1 MFINKT
7 CDNVVKRYL
16 FTQLDSSKN
25 PDINIKNFVL
35 FLF

>member
-1 MFINKT
+1 MFIYKT
-7 CDNVVKRYL
+7 CNNVLKRYL

-25 PDINIKNFVL
+25 LDINIKNFVL

>member
-1 MFINKT
+1 MFIYKT
-7 CDNVVKRYL
+7 YNNVLKRYL